1 MLKLIKLEIKKFK
14 LAGYLKTVLFINL
27 GIMIALF
34 GIYFAEK
41 SEGITILGTYK
52 ESFEMIGILV
62 RAAFIV
68 FASVLISK
76 LIIDEYRNN
85 TISIL
90 FTYPISRKKIMLAK
104 ILLIT
109 GFTFVNIVLSSIF
122 IGCIFFLANFGLN
135 FVPDQLTSGT
145 LTQSILQMF
154 LTAFAAAGMG
164 LIPLYFGMKK
174 KSVPITIVTSILLI
188 SLTNT
193 GVDGFTL
200 SKVLAIPI
208 ILGFIGLLTAYFSI
222 RNVDHADID

>member
-27 GIMIALF
+27 GIIIALC

-41 SEGITILGTYK
+41 SEGITTLGTYK

-90 FTYPISRKKIMLAK
+90 FTYPINRKKIMLAK
-104 ILLIT
+104 ILLIA
-109 GFTFVNIVLSSIF
+109 GFTFVNILLSSVF
-122 IGCIFFLANFGLN
+122 IGFMFFLADLGLN
-135 FVPDQLTSGT
+135 IVPEQLTSGT
-145 LTQSILQMF
+145 LIESIIQMP

-164 LIPLYFGMKK
+164 LIPLYFGMIK
-174 KSVPITIVTSILLI
+174 KSVPVTIVTSILLI

-193 GVDGFTL
+193 TVDDFTL
-200 SKVLAIPI
+200 SKILAIPI
-208 ILGFIGLLTAYFSI
+208 VLGFTGVLVAYFSV
-222 RNVDHADID
+222 RNIDHVDID

>member
-27 GIMIALF
+27 GIMIALC

-41 SEGITILGTYK
+41 SEGISTLGTYK

-90 FTYPISRKKIMLAK
+90 FTYPINRKKIMLAK
-104 ILLIT
+104 ILLIA
-109 GFTFVNIVLSSIF
+109 GFTFVNILLSSVF
-122 IGCIFFLANFGLN
+122 IGFMFFLADLGLN
-135 FVPDQLTSGT
+135 FVPEQLTSGT
-145 LTQSILQMF
+145 LTESIIQMP
-154 LTAFAAAGMG
+154 LIAFAAAGMG
-164 LIPLYFGMKK
+164 LVPLYFGMIK
-174 KSVPITIVTSILLI
+174 KSVPVTIVTSILLI

-193 GVDGFTL
+193 TVDDFTL

-208 ILGFIGLLTAYFSI
+208 VLGFIGVLVAYFSV
-222 RNVDHADID
+222 RNIDHVDID

>member
-27 GIMIALF
+27 GIMIALC

-41 SEGITILGTYK
+41 SEGITTLGTYK
-52 ESFEMIGILV
+52 ESFEMIGVLV

-90 FTYPISRKKIMLAK
+90 FTYPINRKKIMLAK
-104 ILLIT
+104 ILLIA
-109 GFTFVNIVLSSIF
+109 GFTFVNILLSSVF
-122 IGCIFFLANFGLN
+122 IGFMFFLADLGLN
-135 FVPDQLTSGT
+135 FVPEQLTSGT
-145 LTQSILQMF
+145 LTESIIQMPF
-154 LTAFAAAGMG
+154 IAFAAAGMG
-164 LIPLYFGMKK
+164 LVPLYFGLIK
-174 KSVPITIVTSILLI
+174 KSVPVTIVTSILLI

-193 GVDGFTL
+193 TVDDFTL

-208 ILGFIGLLTAYFSI
+208 VLGFIGVLVAYFSV
-222 RNVDHADID
+222 RNIDHVDID